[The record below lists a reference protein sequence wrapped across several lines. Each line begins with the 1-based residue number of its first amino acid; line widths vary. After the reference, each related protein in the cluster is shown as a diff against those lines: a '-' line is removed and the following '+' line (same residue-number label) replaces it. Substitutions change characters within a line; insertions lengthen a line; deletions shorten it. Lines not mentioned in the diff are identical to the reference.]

1 MIDEA
6 KLRAEFKP
14 EAADMADFL
23 IRKLKQNRVDNIE
36 QFATI
41 VGKVGTAEFADQIAE
56 ALGLTGQNHHLF
68 VETLCVLTAR
78 QEIIKTKE

>member
-6 KLRAEFKP
+6 KLRAELKP
-14 EAADMADFL
+14 EASDMADFL

-56 ALGLTGQNHHLF
+56 ALSLTGQNHHLF